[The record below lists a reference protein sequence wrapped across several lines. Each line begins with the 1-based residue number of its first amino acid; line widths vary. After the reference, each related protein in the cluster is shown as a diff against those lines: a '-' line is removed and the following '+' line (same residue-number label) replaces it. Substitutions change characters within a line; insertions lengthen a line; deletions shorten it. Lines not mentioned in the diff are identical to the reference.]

1 MVSKF
6 KERNIGL
13 VYFINFEIFA
23 IFKEGGRG
31 RGGGCLGEKLL
42 QGSSTVLSESKF
54 GRPPLSIK
62 KFLDPPLKKHVL
74 PLQ

>member
-1 MVSKF
+1 MVNKF

-23 IFKEGGRG
+23 IFKEGGG
-31 RGGGCLGEKLL
+31 GGGCLGEKLL
-42 QGSSTVLSESKF
+42 QESSTVLSEGKF
-54 GRPPLSIK
+54 GPSLSIK